1 MSNGR
6 FGMDLSE
13 TFESFLT
20 GCAKLLM
27 WVGALATLIAVGLL
41 IYTGTNAEAAQLAD
55 ATRNIE
61 VFQKIL
67 SIGVIGLG
75 VGMSYLFWGEDVLGA
90 GQIILAG
97 ALTFSPL
104 YLPSIIG
111 GSSPSPAMGPALGA
125 IQQGGMI
132 YGVIAIAVTFADVII
147 RVRQRVKVGVKA
159 DQLKYGKGVQEE
171 KEKQNV
177 FMGKC
182 WQLPYCRKFVR
193 ERCPIFHAKRTCWK
207 ELVGCMCEESVIRNA
222 MENRPIPKD
231 ALLAGNLIPRN
242 SKLTMVQKKER
253 CRTCVIYNEHQRHKY
268 KLYMPM
274 IVLGFLSAYVILR
287 PVLLIA
293 AGEMVQGINKIVRQ
307 GTLGGAGNFTPPQA
321 FVEMLVAVLFIIG
334 LTYSMKTL
342 EFLIFRAKI

>member
-1 MSNGR
+1 MSSGR
-6 FGMDLSE
+6 FGVDLSE
-13 TFESFLT
+13 TFENFLT

-27 WVGALATLIAVGLL
+27 WVGALATIVALGLL
-41 IYTGTNAEAAQLAD
+41 LYTGMNAQQAQLAD
-55 ATRNIE
+55 AIRNIE
-61 VFQKIL
+61 IFQKIL
-67 SIGVIGLG
+67 TVGVMGLG
-75 VGMSYLFWGEDVLGA
+75 VGLSYLFWGEDILGA
-90 GQIILAG
+90 GQLLLAG
-97 ALTFSPL
+97 AMTFSPL
-104 YLPSIIG
+104 YLPSILG
-111 GSSPSPAMGPALGA
+111 GDSAGPALGAAVGA

-132 YGVIAIAVTFADVII
+132 YGIIAIAVTFADVII

-242 SKLTMVQKKER
+242 SKLTVVQKKER

-268 KLYMPM
+268 KLYMPA
-274 IVLGFLSAYVILR
+274 IVGSFIIAYVVGRPPLLSATEQLV
-287 PVLLIA
+287 A
-293 AGEMVQGINKIVRQ
+293 GINKIVRQ
-307 GTLGGAGNFTPPQA
+307 GTLGGAGNFTPPQV
-321 FVEMLVAVLFIIG
+321 FVEMLLAVFFIIG